1 MLAVATVLAAGLTVL
16 PASVQEAQ
24 ANPCS
29 NSLVEDNTDGESTG
43 GGGST
48 LDSTGDQDCEFIG
61 YNEFDED

>member
-29 NSLVEDNTDGESTG
+29 NSLVEDNTDGDSTG
-43 GGGST
+43 GGGSSVT
-48 LDSTGDQDCEFIG
+48 SEGDQDCEFIG